1 MHNNVWY
8 LQTTF
13 LEALDSV
20 HRVEFV
26 TKLTTGSLC
35 NEIYVGV
42 LCVWHFMLKT
52 DGSAPR
58 NVFSFSSL
66 CALELYMYNQWLW
79 NTKHCGVAGR

>member
-20 HRVEFV
+20 HRFRVCDKINYGKSVRWSLYGEF
-26 TKLTTGSLC
+26 
-35 NEIYVGV
+35 YVHG
-42 LCVWHFMLKT
+42 WHPFMLKT

-58 NVFSFSSL
+58 NIFSS
-66 CALELYMYNQWLW
+66 AYVFE
-79 NTKHCGVAGR
+79 TTHV